1 MWFLPYLLFSFRTS
15 LGDFKTDTLMF
26 LPVTQLYVAWFMWL
40 SIVLIDVMVLLNFL
54 IVTIESAYEDLHD
67 KQIESA
73 YKKKAAILKDLD
85 DVFGKYIDTKPV
97 NILVVR
103 QGVENSERQ
112 EIEDNIDALKK
123 EVVMQKELLSN

>member
-1 MWFLPYLLFSFRTS
+1 MWFLPYLMFSFRTS
-15 LGDFKTDTLMF
+15 LGDFKTDTLLF

-85 DVFGKYIDTKPV
+85 DVFGKYIDTKAV

-103 QGVENSERQ
+103 QPVENS
-112 EIEDNIDALKK
+112 
-123 EVVMQKELLSN
+123 

>member
-15 LGDFKTDTLMF
+15 LGDFKTDTLLF

-112 EIEDNIDALKK
+112 EIDDNIDALKK